1 VVATKCPEPN
11 RYLRGVDPTTGEADI
26 AGRLKRLGQLDD
38 AAKECRKLTPWR
50 NYLLRVQHAGF
61 VSRALVASKNAIV
74 NTSAA
79 EGEWFSSTKRP
90 EP

>member
-38 AAKECRKLTPWR
+38 AAKEYRELTPWR
-50 NYLLRVQHAGF
+50 DYLLRVQ
-61 VSRALVASKNAIV
+61 RA
-74 NTSAA
+74 TR
-79 EGEWFSSTKRP
+79 FSSVNYNSDRRRRFQRNCP
-90 EP
+90 SDD